1 MDLLLEFLPGFL
13 TLIVAVFL
21 SILLRRPF
29 SKDLQ
34 KALLNFLLSVA
45 PKEEEA
51 PAPEPV
57 EKIIDVQKKVV
68 FNGSEAELLKSYTA
82 LVDSL
87 DILPDPQ
94 RREVFEAFLEKMVK
108 RKSEEDNYGD

>member
-13 TLIVAVFL
+13 SLIAVFL
-21 SILLRRPF
+21 SILLRKPL

-34 KALLNFLLSVA
+34 KALLNLLPVA
-45 PKEEEA
+45 PKEKEE

-87 DILPDPQ
+87 DVLPDPQ
-94 RREVFEAFLEKMVK
+94 RREVFESFLEKMVK
-108 RKSEEDNYGD
+108 RKSEEDSYGD